1 MSIPLAAFR
10 LGDVRGVYPRDLDHD
25 FAVQFAHAFAEQFS
39 LQGHVAVGRDM
50 RESSII
56 LQEGLH
62 QGLVASGL
70 NVVDLG
76 LCTTELGYFASA
88 EADIAA
94 VIIVTA
100 SHNPVE
106 YNGFKCVLHGG
117 VGIHF
122 ENGLKQVKALMQ
134 QGHRNQ
140 VSVRG
145 HVSSRDYHRQY
156 IEFLKRRF
164 SIRPGFGAIALNGLN
179 GTASTLAA
187 DIATEFEL
195 PTSWFR
201 KEPGPI
207 PRDGADPVNPRLRQ
221 QMSNFMQD
229 KSFSLGVA
237 WDGDCD
243 RCVFFDGSGRYI
255 TAYYMV
261 GLLADH
267 ILSQTGPAP
276 IVFDTKVYWNLRE
289 VMQRHGAT
297 PIPSKT
303 GHAFMKEHMKLSG
316 AVYGGELSSH
326 HYFRDF
332 FACDSGMYA
341 WLKVVELVSMVEV
354 PIHELVERRR
364 AMFKCTP
371 ELSLQLAD
379 ADQAMTYI
387 LERFAPK
394 AVNVE
399 TDDGYGF
406 DMGGWRFSIKHSKTE
421 PMVRLNLE
429 TNGSAESL
437 LDQATQ
443 LLTILEPYRAEDSD
457 WRAKLGI
464 E

>member
-1 MSIPLAAFR
+1 MPTPLAAFR
-10 LGDVRGVYPRDLDHD
+10 LGDVRGVYPRDLDYD

-50 RESSII
+50 RESSVL

-62 QGLVASGL
+62 QGLMASGL

-76 LCTTELGYFASA
+76 LCTTELGYFASSA
-88 EADIAA
+88 ADIAA

-122 ENGLKQVKALMQ
+122 ENGLREVMALMQ
-134 QGHRNQ
+134 QGHTNR
-140 VSVRG
+140 VTGKGR
-145 HVSSRDYHRQY
+145 VSSRDYHGQY

-164 SIRPGFGAIALNGLN
+164 SIRPGFGNIALNGLN

-207 PRDGADPVNPRLRQ
+207 PKDGADPVNPRLRQ

-229 KSFSLGVA
+229 RAFSLGVA

-243 RCVFFDGSGRYI
+243 RCVFFDGGGNYI

-289 VMQRHGAT
+289 VIQRHGAT
-297 PIPSKT
+297 PVPSKT
-303 GHAFMKEHMKLSG
+303 GHAFMKEHMKSSG

-341 WLKVVELVSMVEV
+341 WLKVVELVSMVEA
-354 PIHELVERRR
+354 PIDELIARRR
-364 AMFKCTP
+364 EQFKCTP
-371 ELSLQLAD
+371 EQSLQLID
-379 ADQAMTYI
+379 ADQAMTDV
-387 LERFAPK
+387 LEQFASR
-394 AVNVE
+394 AVGIE
-399 TDDGYGF
+399 RDDGFGF
-406 DMGGWRFSIKHSKTE
+406 DMGSWRFSLRHSKTE
-421 PMVRLNLE
+421 PKVRLNFE
-429 TNGSAESL
+429 TSGAAEDL
-437 LDQATQ
+437 LAEAEQV
-443 LLTILEPYRAEDSD
+443 LKRLEPYRAEDSD
-457 WRAKLGI
+457 WRSNLTI